1 MPKKQDP
8 GSKSEPNESKTEAG
22 SDAAP
27 RRSLF
32 PTGQRRREAIER
44 LDGRLLVREFH
55 HPEAH
60 ERALARAERDALQ
73 SLRDRAAQNPIRRD
87 TPAILP
93 LSRTG
98 KIADPLVTP
107 AIASEDSASSLQR
120 KFGTGSGKDRYRTP
134 IQRHIRNVLIDHP
147 EAKAQQVCAYLDEQG
162 IDIADIPAGWLQ
174 KGNRLLTVA
183 YSTNKKVRRCI
194 ISEVNK
200 VKQKMKQDAGR
211 T

>member
-1 MPKKQDP
+1 
-8 GSKSEPNESKTEAG
+8 
-22 SDAAP
+22 
-27 RRSLF
+27 
-32 PTGQRRREAIER
+32 
-44 LDGRLLVREFH
+44 
-55 HPEAH
+55 
-60 ERALARAERDALQ
+60 
-73 SLRDRAAQNPIRRD
+73 
-87 TPAILP
+87 
-93 LSRTG
+93 
-98 KIADPLVTP
+98 
-107 AIASEDSASSLQR
+107 
-120 KFGTGSGKDRYRTP
+120 
-134 IQRHIRNVLIDHP
+134 LIDHP